1 MTAPRVMVVMP
12 LAEQLGGGEMM
23 FRHLLQY
30 GGAQGV
36 EWIVV
41 FTQDGPMVAESRARG
56 YETHVIAGGRMREL
70 GRRWRASS
78 AMAALARQ
86 RGVAL
91 ILGWMVASVPLAGL
105 AAWRAKIPFIWYQVG
120 FPAPDWLDR
129 VATLMPARGIFVLSR
144 DCEAAQARVWPS
156 RPLTLIYPG
165 AELERFEKASAVP
178 MMETRSALGLPTDR
192 PLIGIIG
199 RLQRWKGMHVLIEA
213 LPRIRARHP
222 LAEVVVVGGAHA
234 LEPQYREEL
243 ERLVAQ
249 LELGSSVRFAGFQTD
264 IPAWMQAMDVLV
276 HASDREPFG
285 IVVVEA
291 MAVRKPLV
299 AGDRGGPAEVITPGV
314 DGLLAPYGDAG
325 ALAESILRYLDDP
338 GFAAEVAGAAQRRAR
353 EFSAGRFARAVVT
366 AVLRH
371 VGEDQR

>member
-56 YETHVIAGGRMREL
+56 YETYVIAGGRMRQL
-70 GRRWRASS
+70 ARRWRASG
-78 AMAALARQ
+78 ALAALAQR
-86 RGVAL
+86 RGVQL
-91 ILGWMVASVPLAGL
+91 ILGWMVASVPLAGV
-105 AAWRAKIPFIWYQVG
+105 AAWRAGIPFAWYQVG

-129 VATLMPARGIFVLSR
+129 VATLMPAREIFVLSR
-144 DCEAAQARVWPS
+144 DCEAAQARIWPS

-165 AELERFEKASAVP
+165 AELERFERAAAVP
-178 MMETRSALGLPTDR
+178 VQEVRGTLGLPTDR
-192 PLIGIIG
+192 PLIGIVG

-213 LPRIRARHP
+213 LPRIRERHP
-222 LAEVVVVGGAHA
+222 RAEVVIVGGEHA
-234 LEPQYREEL
+234 LEPSYRGEL

-249 LELGSSVRFAGFQTD
+249 LELGMSVRFAGFQTD
-264 IPAWMQAMDVLV
+264 IPTWMQAMDVLV

-285 IVVVEA
+285 IVVIEA
-291 MAVRKPLV
+291 MAVGKPLV
-299 AGDRGGPAEVITPGV
+299 AGAEGGPAEVITPGV
-314 DGLLAPYGDAG
+314 DGLLAPYGDAA
-325 ALAESILRYLDDP
+325 ALAQRIVRYLDEP
-338 GFAAEVAGAAQRRAR
+338 EFAAKVAQAARLRAR

-366 AVLRH
+366 AVLRI
-371 VGEDQR
+371 VEGEGR